1 MLYCIIQLLDFMLST
16 PLYTDQPCLSK
27 GFNNDP
33 NNSYNSNMPKQRIIL
48 L

>member
-1 MLYCIIQLLDFMLST
+1 MLST

-33 NNSYNSNMPKQRIIL
+33 NNSYNSNMPKHTFVNGTIIKEL
-48 L
+48 YHL